1 MPLPVS
7 AKNDLDGY
15 ILETTIVVKIPKGTE
30 GELVQEIRNDLV
42 IVQFDIPSLPVLRV
56 SKKDLLMT
64 DSIDAVVS
72 EMQRI
77 LNIKPFIERD
87 VHRAADNLLLR
98 ALETLSTDEN
108 NAEVKT
114 LIHLYQK
121 INKHYQ

>member
-1 MPLPVS
+1 MPLPIS

-15 ILETTIVVKIPKGTE
+15 ILETTIAVKIPKGTE

-56 SKKDLLMT
+56 SKKDLLME

-87 VHRAADNLLLR
+87 VHRAL
-98 ALETLSTDEN
+98 TPHF
-108 NAEVKT
+108 
-114 LIHLYQK
+114 LIRHAKYR
-121 INKHYQ
+121 

>member
-30 GELVQEIRNDLV
+30 GELVQEVRNDLV
-42 IVQFDIPSLPVLRV
+42 IVQFDIPSLPALRV
-56 SKKDLLMT
+56 SKKDLLIT
-64 DSIDAVVS
+64 DSIDAVVN
-72 EMQRI
+72 EMNRI
-77 LNIKPFIERD
+77 LNIKPFVERD

-108 NAEVKT
+108 KAQVKT
-114 LIHLYQK
+114 IIHLYQK
-121 INKHYQ
+121 IRKHYQ